1 VGGLGAD
8 SFILNEQ
15 DMLSTSGSVT
25 TARNFNVYGD
35 KESGSADSPVF
46 QIASVRN
53 GFYTPDSY
61 VDEIQIYAWAAN
73 PSVNSPLVGT
83 QKTLD
88 LMPFINKIH
97 SVEKIDVSRDSV
109 SSSVKLSSA
118 LIQGLADNGNNSKI
132 ILRLKNGTGGDT
144 YAIQSESGVTVTQ
157 STVNTSADISYQ
169 TVTFKS
175 TVSPIVATAYIE
187 YV

>member
-1 VGGLGAD
+1 
-8 SFILNEQ
+8 
-15 DMLSTSGSVT
+15 MLSTSGSTT

-35 KESGSADSPVF
+35 KESGLADTPVF
-46 QIASVRN
+46 QTAGRY

-61 VDEIQIYAWAAN
+61 VDEIQIYAWAGN

-88 LMPFINKIH
+88 LNPFIDKIH

-109 SSSVKLSSA
+109 NSSVRLSAA
-118 LIQGLADNGNNSKI
+118 LIQGLADNGNSSTI
-132 ILRLKNGTGGDT
+132 ILRLKNQSDT
-144 YAIQSESGVTVTQ
+144 YEIQSVSGVNVTE
-157 STVNTSADISYQ
+157 TALATNYDISYK

-175 TVSPIVATAYIE
+175 GATTIATAYIE